1 VVKGKGPLAPGWA
14 HTAVVGGLVAG
25 LVSNLVI
32 ALLRAY
38 VVLFWFLLVSR
49 LSGSRHSP
57 AARTALRLLWVVLK
71 IFAYPFVGE
80 RSTNEGF
87 DASIVLL
94 GVGAELVF
102 AISSGILFGLVA
114 HGRSRKRTVAIGLLF
129 GILLWVVDSTLMFS
143 PLGEAVPNLGLF
155 IPYGLA
161 LAYTFLW
168 YQRRFYRGD
177 AQ

>member
-1 VVKGKGPLAPGWA
+1 VAKAKGPLAPGWV
-14 HTAVVGGLVAG
+14 HTAVVGGVVAG
-25 LVSNLVI
+25 LASNLVI
-32 ALLRAY
+32 ALIRAY
-38 VVLFWFLLVSR
+38 IVLFWYLLISR

-71 IFAYPFVGE
+71 ICAYPFVGE
-80 RSTNEGF
+80 RSTDEGF

-94 GVGAELVF
+94 GVAAALVF

-114 HGRSRKRTVAIGLLF
+114 HGRSRPRTVAIGILF
-129 GILLWVVDSTLMFS
+129 GILLWVVDSTLIDS
-143 PLGEAVPNLGLF
+143 PIRQAVPNLGLF

-168 YQRRFYRGD
+168 YQRRSQRM
-177 AQ
+177 